1 MEIIYTFLTLK
12 NTDNLRTY
20 FCLIREIIIHSLHHR
35 IQWDHRPYNPGLGL
49 QEKYDQGAVGGGG
62 GRSESL
68 RISFLEAVYGL
79 RVSFLS
85 LYNVLGYEFDVIAA
99 SGAVCAFYWNN
110 CFENVGK
117 KRDCFFYCELYL

>member
-1 MEIIYTFLTLK
+1 MT
-12 NTDNLRTY
+12 
-20 FCLIREIIIHSLHHR
+20 RER
-35 IQWDHRPYNPGLGL
+35 WGG
-49 QEKYDQGAVGGGG
+49 GGGG

-99 SGAVCAFYWNN
+99 SGAVCAFY
-110 CFENVGK
+110 
-117 KRDCFFYCELYL
+117 